1 MAQNDFEV
9 EKESS
14 GGFERFL
21 LFMIPIVFTIVL
33 LGVLL
38 ALFNPNIR
46 NTFLELANKVPIV
59 EKWVP
64 DPSLDPEK
72 SKLDKTKDQLKST
85 EATNQELKVKLSE
98 QEAALVKA
106 NEGKSERESKVNEL
120 QAQIDEMK
128 QETADKAA
136 AAAQGGETEVSSYQ
150 KQINDL
156 AKMYSDMNP
165 SKSALIIQN
174 LTLEEIVLLFEAM
187 KTPNKVAIMEKM
199 DPKIAADVTVMLKE
213 AKSSTDQQVAALQ
226 SRLKKNQTSTTSTP
240 DLTNLNKSQI
250 SQTFA
255 TMTPQSAAELLFQ
268 TYKISP
274 DKVLTVLNSV
284 DDATRSAIL
293 GKMSSID
300 SVTTAKILN
309 KLMSVK

>member
-21 LFMIPIVFTIVL
+21 MFMIPIVFTIVL

-46 NTFLELANKVPIV
+46 NTFLEIANKIPIV
-59 EKWVP
+59 EKWIP

-72 SKLDKTKDQLKST
+72 SKLDQTKDQLKST
-85 EATNQELKVKLSE
+85 EATNEELKNKLSE
-98 QEAALVKA
+98 QEAALTKA
-106 NEGKSERESKVNEL
+106 NESKTKQEAEMQKL
-120 QAQIDEMK
+120 QTQIDTMK
-128 QETADKAA
+128 QEAATKATT
-136 AAAQGGETEVSSYQ
+136 AAQGGETEISSYQ
-150 KQINDL
+150 KQINEL
-156 AKMYSDMNP
+156 AKMYSDMSP
-165 SKSALIIQN
+165 SKSAPIIQN
-174 LTLEEIVLLFEAM
+174 LTQEEIVLMFEAM
-187 KTPNKVAIMEKM
+187 KTPNRVAIMEKM
-199 DPKIAADVTVMLKE
+199 DPKIAADVTMMMKE
-213 AKSSTDQQVAALQ
+213 AKPSTDLQVAALQ
-226 SRLKKNQTSTTSTP
+226 SRLNKNQTTTTSTQES
-240 DLTNLNKSQI
+240 TKLNKVQI

-255 TMTPQSAAELLFQ
+255 TMTPQSAADLLFQ

-274 DKVLTVLNSV
+274 DKALTVLNSV

-293 GKMSSID
+293 GKMSTID

-309 KLMSVK
+309 KLMSAK

>member
-9 EKESS
+9 ENETS

-38 ALFNPNIR
+38 ALFNTNIR

-85 EATNQELKVKLSE
+85 EATNEELKNKLSE

-106 NEGKSERESKVNEL
+106 TEGKVEQENKVQEL
-120 QAQIDEMK
+120 QTQIDTMK
-128 QETADKAA
+128 QEIADKATVA
-136 AAAQGGETEVSSYQ
+136 AAGGETEISSYQ
-150 KQINDL
+150 QQINDL
-156 AKMYSDMNP
+156 AKMYADMNP
-165 SKSALIIQN
+165 RKSAPIIQN
-174 LTLEEIVLLFEAM
+174 LTQEEIVLLFEAM
-187 KTPNKVAIMEKM
+187 KTPNRVAILEKM
-199 DPKIAADVTVMLKE
+199 DPKVAAEVTTLMKE
-213 AKSSTDQQVAALQ
+213 AKSSTDLQVAALQ
-226 SRLKKNQTSTTSTP
+226 SRLKKNQTAATSTP
-240 DLTNLNKSQI
+240 ASTKLNETQL

-255 TMTPQSAAELLFQ
+255 TMTPKSAADLLFQ

-274 DKVLTVLNSV
+274 DKVLTILNSV
-284 DDATRSAIL
+284 DNVTRSAIL
-293 GKMSSID
+293 GKMSTDD
-300 SVTTAKILN
+300 SATTAKILN
-309 KLMSVK
+309 KLMSSK